1 MKNAVRTLMFA
12 LIAVGAFVILAP
24 NAAKAVGTASST
36 PVNNTATVNYQ
47 VGGVSQTLIESS
59 PTGNTLAGGGNGAVT
74 SFLVDNIVDL
84 AVATT
89 DGTYIPVQSGGTDYV
104 LTYTVLNEGNTV
116 QDYSLATSQGND
128 PFNAF
133 AVDTFDATN
142 LRIFVEDGT
151 TPGYQSGEDTVTYV
165 DELSADTTAT
175 VYVLGDIPALLANG
189 DISGI
194 VLTATTYKG
203 GGAAALG
210 AIEAESGAPDQAL
223 TVDVVFGD
231 GDSVNAGEIDAANN
245 GAHTATSAYKVGA
258 AILTITKTEAIISD
272 PINGTGA
279 NRLHIPG
286 AVIEYT
292 ITIANGAGGAEA
304 TNVTLTDV
312 PDTGN
317 MTFSTTT
324 YDGGN
329 CALAPCGIQVTSP
342 NINLGAAQNLTNAS
356 DGDVGSWDGTTAT
369 VSGISL
375 LATESATI
383 TYRLTIK

>member
-1 MKNAVRTLMFA
+1 MRPF
-12 LIAVGAFVILAP
+12 
-24 NAAKAVGTASST
+24 
-36 PVNNTATVNYQ
+36 
-47 VGGVSQTLIESS
+47 E
-59 PTGNTLAGGGNGAVT
+59 
-74 SFLVDNIVDL
+74 VDIDPANVDL
-84 AVATT
+84 NGICAAITGAGPWTIADAEFVAN
-89 DGTYIPVQSGGTDYV
+89 DSGD
-104 LTYTVLNEGNTV
+104 
-116 QDYSLATSQGND
+116 SLAHRLNLTS
-128 PFNAF
+128 
-133 AVDTFDATN
+133 
-142 LRIFVEDGT
+142 
-151 TPGYQSGEDTVTYV
+151 
-165 DELSADTTAT
+165 
-175 VYVLGDIPALLANG
+175 
-189 DISGI
+189 
-194 VLTATTYKG
+194 
-203 GGAAALG
+203 AAALG

-356 DGDVGSWDGTTAT
+356 DGDVGIWDGTTVT